1 MSHLILVRHGESEL
15 NVVNR
20 TRRVFCGQFETP
32 LTDRG
37 REQAREAGRLIAERR
52 HLAVRWAIGS
62 LLTRSQ
68 ETLTLL
74 AAQLPQPVEILDGHA
89 ALNERS
95 LGQFEGRHEDDVFAE
110 HPHFRDDPE
119 YSAFQNHFV
128 QKALGGENLADVTAR
143 AWPYLEA
150 LVAERAGDL
159 LVVSHFNTIRC
170 ILGRAL
176 KLPDQAVLHLRVQ
189 NATPI
194 VLRRLNAGGYE
205 LLEGIVLPAGVPQ
218 GSGAFFGR
226 PGMS

>member
-37 REQAREAGRLIAERR
+37 REQAREAGRAIAARK
-52 HLAVRWAIGS
+52 HLAVRWAISSLHDRSRETLS
-62 LLTRSQ
+62 LLV
-68 ETLTLL
+68 E
-74 AAQLPQPVEILDGHA
+74 QLPNSVELLDGHA

-110 HPHFRDDPE
+110 HPHFRDDE
-119 YSAFQNHFV
+119 AFCSFQNHFV
-128 QKALGGENLADVTAR
+128 QKALDGENLADVTSR
-143 AWPYLEA
+143 AWPCIEA

-176 KLPDQAVLHLRVQ
+176 DLPQQAVLDLRVQ

-194 VLRRLNAGGYE
+194 VLRRKDGGGYD
-205 LLEGIVLPAGVPQ
+205 LREGIALPPSA
-218 GSGAFFGR
+218 AR
-226 PGMS
+226 

>member
-32 LTDRG
+32 LTARG
-37 REQAREAGRLIAERR
+37 REQACEAGRLIAQRQ

-62 LLTRSQ
+62 LLARSQ
-68 ETLTLL
+68 ETLALL
-74 AAQLPQPVEILDGHA
+74 VAELPQPVEILDGHA

-128 QKALGGENLADVTAR
+128 QKSLGGENLADVTAR
-143 AWPYLEA
+143 AWPYLES

-176 KLPDQAVLHLRVQ
+176 ALPEQAVLDLRVQ

-194 VLRRLNAGGYE
+194 VLRRLNPGGYE
-205 LLEGIVLPAGVPQ
+205 LLEGVKL
-218 GSGAFFGR
+218 
-226 PGMS
+226 

>member
-37 REQAREAGRLIAERR
+37 REQARAAGRAIASRPQL
-52 HLAVRWAIGS
+52 HVRWAISS
-62 LLTRSQ
+62 LHERSR
-68 ETLTLL
+68 ETLALL
-74 AAQLPQPVEILDGHA
+74 IEQLPQKVEVLDGHA

-95 LGQFEGRHEDDVFAE
+95 LGQFEGRHEDDVFSQ
-110 HPHFRDDPE
+110 HPQYRDDPS
-119 YSAFQNHFV
+119 YSSFQNHFV
-128 QKALGGENLADVTAR
+128 QKSLDGENLAEVTER
-143 AWPYLEA
+143 AWPYLES
-150 LVAERAGDL
+150 LVNERAGDL

-176 KLPDQAVLHLRVQ
+176 DLSEQAVLDLRVQ

-194 VLRRLNAGGYE
+194 VLRRRNPRGYE
-205 LLEGIVLPAGVPQ
+205 LLEGIALNP
-218 GSGAFFGR
+218 
-226 PGMS
+226 